1 MWVAPQSRALFLLS
15 AYLYNEPSLTVG
27 LLPRSIP
34 HNRGRLRTTVSDV
47 NERLADGSGWI
58 TKRSRVE
65 TYASR
70 VEAYAPQVEACASRV
85 QACASRVQACAA
97 RVETYAARVETYA
110 ARVETYGPRVKTCEP
125 RVQAWAAQAEALTAR
140 VRAWARGYRAD
151 PPRRSASDLRFETRT
166 AVVSPFQGEDKSLD
180 IGDFCRGCVR
190 TPSLSLQVLTHSA

>member
-70 VEAYAPQVEACASRV
+70 VEAYAPRVE
-85 QACASRVQACAA
+85 ACASRVQACAA
-97 RVETYAARVETYA
+97 RVETYAARA
-110 ARVETYGPRVKTCEP
+110 ETYGPRVETCEP

-151 PPRRSASDLRFETRT
+151 RPRRSASDLRFETRT